1 MNWLERASYG
11 FLRCREHHL
20 EKRCLSLLFFNR
32 FFRESTELLS
42 TVFAEEPLA

>member
-20 EKRCLSLLFFNR
+20 EKRYLSLLFFNR
-32 FFRESTELLS
+32 FFGNQQDC
-42 TVFAEEPLA
+42 